1 MSKYTEIFNYMRTCP
16 YLADLWSV
24 AATENVDTTVIL
36 PQGASEAVQYQEKLD
51 VLGNY
56 EAVIVPYPSVY
67 EDYQINCFKFYD
79 TKDSSAPS
87 ANINVMSLDEVQQ
100 ICDWV
105 VEQNESGNLPHIT
118 GRQVI
123 SIECTPFVPQIRY
136 VNEQENIIA
145 YFITIRIRYVNPR
158 RKRTV
163 SIDGI
168 ED

>member
-1 MSKYTEIFNYMRTCP
+1 MSKYTEIFGYMRTCP
-16 YLADLWSV
+16 SLEKLWSIG
-24 AATENVDTTVIL
+24 ATETLDRAVIL
-36 PQGASEAVQYQEKLD
+36 PQGASPAVQYQEQLD

-56 EAVIVPYPSVY
+56 EAIIEPYPSVY

-79 TKDSSAPS
+79 VNDSSSPS
-87 ANINVMSLDEVQQ
+87 GNINVMSLDEVQA

-105 VEQNESGNLPHIT
+105 AEQNETGNLPKIT

-123 SIECTPFVPQIRY
+123 SIECNPFVPQIRY

-145 YFITIRIRYVNPR
+145 YFITVRIRYVNPTR
-158 RKRTV
+158 RKTV

>member
-1 MSKYTEIFNYMRTCP
+1 MSKYTEIFGYMRTCP
-16 YLADLWSV
+16 VLNKLWSIG
-24 AATENVDTTVIL
+24 ATENIDTAVIL
-36 PQGASEAVQYQEKLD
+36 PQGASPVVQYQEQLD

-56 EAVIVPYPSVY
+56 EAIIEPYPSVY
-67 EDYQINCFKFYD
+67 EDYQINCFKLYD
-79 TKDSSAPS
+79 VNDSSSPS
-87 ANINVMSLDEVQQ
+87 GNINVMSLDEVQA

-105 VEQNESGNLPHIT
+105 TEQNETGNLPKIT

-123 SIECTPFVPQIRY
+123 SIECNPFVPQIRY

-145 YFITIRIRYVNPR
+145 YFITVRIRYVNPTR
-158 RKRTV
+158 RKTV